1 MIMLSKTYSLRVNDK
16 EYTAE
21 VSEIGSGKFRV
32 KIGSKEL
39 IIELIQKQLTAQ
51 ATIPVSQ
58 PVIKEE
64 IIQPQLPPPEGSE
77 VVTAPVPG
85 KVVKV
90 LVSNGDLVKEKS
102 VLLTLESMKMEL
114 EITAS
119 VSGVVKEVRVR
130 PGDSVNVGDILVII
144 GRT

>member
-1 MIMLSKTYSLRVNDK
+1 MSKTYSLRVNDK

-32 KIGSKEL
+32 KIGNKEL

-51 ATIPVSQ
+51 AATPVSQ

-64 IIQPQLPPPEGSE
+64 KIIQPQLPPPEGSE

>member
-1 MIMLSKTYSLRVNDK
+1 MSKTYSLRVNDK

-21 VSEIGSGKFRV
+21 VSEIGSGTFRV
-32 KIGSKEL
+32 KIGNKEL

>member
-64 IIQPQLPPPEGSE
+64 IIQPQPPPPEGSE

>member
-1 MIMLSKTYSLRVNDK
+1 MSKTYSLRVNDK